1 MQSKVG
7 LDFEKVSLAKA
18 LAEKVAVEV
27 QTFVERYTTVATE
40 RTIARALG
48 IDGVDESAVP
58 LPNVLVEQLKEK
70 GVLSQGVMF
79 YIANAMIA
87 TGLTPQQIAEKIANE
102 GFDIT

>member
-7 LDFEKVSLAKA
+7 LDFEKVRLAKS

-27 QTFVERYTTVATE
+27 QAFVERYTTVATE

-70 GVLSQGVMF
+70 GVLSQGVILLKRLQMR
-79 YIANAMIA
+79 AM
-87 TGLTPQQIAEKIANE
+87 TSQKKPRSQILSS
-102 GFDIT
+102 FSR